1 MCDPEVSGEGQRP
14 RVSKHGRDRL
24 DGVPGHELGG
34 WIVPVDR
41 RVGDP
46 VLEEARGPI
55 DLHFSIA
62 EDEGE
67 AALAPNV
74 ALDTPETAETAIP
87 GRELTQKFRLA
98 LERSAERRDGKDW
111 GRKGSY
117 RV

>member
-67 AALAPNV
+67 AALAPSV
-74 ALDTPETAETAIP
+74 ALDTRKMRKRRSPDVILSRNAALPSTTPFEWAQYRSSASSSGTA
-87 GRELTQKFRLA
+87 
-98 LERSAERRDGKDW
+98 
-111 GRKGSY
+111 
-117 RV
+117 

>member
-14 RVSKHGRDRL
+14 RVSKLGRDRL

-62 EDEGE
+62 EDDGE
-67 AALAPNV
+67 AALAPSV
-74 ALDTPETAETAIP
+74 ALDTPETAEPAFP
-87 GRELTQKFRLA
+87 GRDFTQKLDQSP
-98 LERSAERRDGKDW
+98 LGEGK
-111 GRKGSY
+111 S
-117 RV
+117 VLIL